1 MAEKCKRLAQVQNL
15 HHSGDKRRWLLAG
28 RLRRLL
34 TVTPSSV
41 AQVTKLSNVNL
52 DVLFC
57 EL

>member
-1 MAEKCKRLAQVQNL
+1 MAEKCESPAQVQNL
-15 HHSGDKRRWLLAG
+15 HHSGDKRRWLPVG

-41 AQVTKLSNVNL
+41 AQVAKLSNVNL
-52 DVLFC
+52 DALFC